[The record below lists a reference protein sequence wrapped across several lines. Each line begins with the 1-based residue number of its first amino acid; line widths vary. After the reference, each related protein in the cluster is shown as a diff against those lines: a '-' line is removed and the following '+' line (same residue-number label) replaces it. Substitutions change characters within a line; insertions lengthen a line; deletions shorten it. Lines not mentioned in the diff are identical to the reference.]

1 VTSSSIT
8 TNTEGKSETKPTD
21 VTPSVTHYCTIHF
34 NALEIITPFL
44 NSFTSSRETIGGTDS
59 WRKMDAKMLP
69 DIFAK
74 LSKVET
80 TLCCKHGKKP
90 PEHPVSMKGRHTTGK
105 PFFVN

>member
-1 VTSSSIT
+1 MSNKGGITSIENKSTNTKDTGGASSVTSSSIT

-59 WRKMDAKMLP
+59 WRKMDAK
-69 DIFAK
+69 
-74 LSKVET
+74 
-80 TLCCKHGKKP
+80 CCP
-90 PEHPVSMKGRHTTGK
+90 IYSP
-105 PFFVN
+105 N